1 MPLHWPMSNLNVFC
15 PSIEAKF
22 YRVQQGFLCTY
33 LPFLLTVFASNGWFG
48 FTLLNCLFQFKPLK
62 FKSLQILLRW
72 SREKEKKKKK
82 GISIGIFQ
90 STINSGNGPIF
101 NCLSKHSDLT
111 ILKDGRT
118 RVHALKCFIIELR
131 KPFHSHTRISILQAT
146 SWIFGNILGRTE
158 FSISHKSVSFHL
170 KNLAVPRL
178 LMSWPE
184 IGLSELQVPIVNANN
199 LAFQFGIPRYTN
211 FLL

>member
-22 YRVQQGFLCTY
+22 YRVQQGILCTY

-72 SREKEKKKKK
+72 SREEEKKKKK
-82 GISIGIFQ
+82 GISSGIFQ

-111 ILKDGRT
+111 ILMDGRT
-118 RVHALKCFIIELR
+118 RAHIKMLYYWTSKTVSL
-131 KPFHSHTRISILQAT
+131 SHKDLQAT
-146 SWIFGNILGRTE
+146 SWIIGNIWGQTE
-158 FSISHKSVSFHL
+158 FFISHNSVSFHL

-178 LMSWPE
+178 LLSWPE
-184 IGLSELQVPIVNANN
+184 IGLSELKVPIVHANN
-199 LAFQFGIPRYTN
+199 LAFQFGIPRYTK

>member
-90 STINSGNGPIF
+90 STINSKRSRF
-101 NCLSKHSDLT
+101 QLAFSLSFSFHRRSNRSSQIGKSLT
-111 ILKDGRT
+111 QPLQ
-118 RVHALKCFIIELR
+118 CFIEPLKPHPWLVVTVGKSWNWRIEE
-131 KPFHSHTRISILQAT
+131 K
-146 SWIFGNILGRTE
+146 
-158 FSISHKSVSFHL
+158 
-170 KNLAVPRL
+170 
-178 LMSWPE
+178 
-184 IGLSELQVPIVNANN
+184 
-199 LAFQFGIPRYTN
+199 
-211 FLL
+211 